1 MNGGNS
7 KMKIKIII
15 KKTILCS
22 AVLIMSGCAG
32 IIPHKDQLPGAMEGV
47 PDGLYAITTHV
58 RGIGMFTGSTTA
70 LIAAEPTEDG
80 FRANSRPRAA
90 GELLGGF
97 PGFYVNLIGD
107 KRVPGGAFL
116 HWSCPAPVKNQKTH
130 GILKSPRVDLKT
142 DFYSY
147 DKPIELRLMNSERLF
162 GLMTIAPANAKDFP
176 KTDYLS
182 LVNRIDSMLKAKLF
196 DLGAYEVSETQNFLN
211 KLRNTSGKV
220 QDDAEFLMSW
230 MFAYGGLPF
239 SHCYIGCKLDPR
251 YEDVFAQM
259 SSTSP
264 LTVGMNKAISIDE
277 NGGIITLR
285 IATFE
290 GDSYVEIDKA
300 FADIIERNPDGLIID
315 LRDNSGGTHKSS
327 RIVAYLIKS
336 ALNAGVFFN
345 RHARAKV
352 LANELKDFPEVSLAS
367 IPSTNELNNL
377 IKKYNAFISII
388 EPVDL
393 VYNGQVIILVNRGTA
408 SACEPL
414 VAGLQD
420 IKRATI
426 IGEKTAGSMLMLTE
440 FDVGDGWLLSVPTI
454 DYITRKGIRLDGRGV
469 IPDIETS
476 SEEAPQVAREL
487 LLNTLNR

>member
-1 MNGGNS
+1 MD
-7 KMKIKIII
+7 KIKGIAMRNYGI
-15 KKTILCS
+15 KLVVYLVFFIL
-22 AVLIMSGCAG
+22 SGCVSTV
-32 IIPHKDQLPGAMEGV
+32 PHKNQPQGVAEGD
-47 PDGLYAITTHV
+47 PNGLYAITTHIP
-58 RGIGMFTGSTTA
+58 GISMFTGSTTA
-70 LIAAEPTEDG
+70 LIAVESTEDG
-80 FRANSRPRAA
+80 FKANSRPGAA

-116 HWSCPAPVKNQKTH
+116 HWSAQIPVKKQITH
-130 GILKSPRVDLKT
+130 GIFKTPLADLKT

-176 KTDYLS
+176 KIDYLA
-182 LVNRIDSMLKAKLF
+182 LINRIDTILEAKLF
-196 DLGAYEVSETQNFLN
+196 DPVVYEKSETQDFLN
-211 KLRNTSGKV
+211 KLRETSGKIR
-220 QDDAEFLMSW
+220 DDVEFLMAW
-230 MFAYGGLPF
+230 IFAMRHLTF
-239 SHCYIGCKLDPR
+239 SHCYVGCKLDSE
-251 YEDVFAQM
+251 YENRFAQM

-315 LRDNSGGTHKSS
+315 LRDNPGGTHKSS

-345 RHARAKV
+345 RHARTKV
-352 LANELKDFPEVSLAS
+352 LANELKDFPEVSLIS
-367 IPSTNELNNL
+367 IPAENELYDL
-377 IKKYNAFISII
+377 IDKHNAFIGII
-388 EPVDL
+388 EPADT
-393 VYNGQVIILVNRGTA
+393 VYNGQVVVLVNKGTA

-426 IGEKTAGSMLMLTE
+426 IGEKTAGSMLLLAE

-454 DYITRKGIRLDGRGV
+454 DYLTSQGIRLDGRGI
-469 IPDIETS
+469 IPDIETT
-476 SEEAPQVAREL
+476 SEEAPQAARKFL
-487 LLNTLNR
+487 LDILSR

>member
-1 MNGGNS
+1 
-7 KMKIKIII
+7 MKIKTIT
-15 KKTILCS
+15 KK
-22 AVLIMSGCAG
+22 AVLLSTIFILSGCASFVS
-32 IIPHKDQLPGAMEGV
+32 HKGQSPGAMEGT

-70 LIAAEPTEDG
+70 LIAAEQTEDG
-80 FRANSRPRAA
+80 FKANSRPKAA

-97 PGFYVNLIGD
+97 PGLYINLIGD

-116 HWSCPAPVKNQKTH
+116 HWSSQDPVDNESAH
-130 GILKSPRVDLKT
+130 GILKSPRAALKT
-142 DFYSY
+142 SFNGY
-147 DKPIELRLMNSERLF
+147 DKPIELRLMDSDRLF

-176 KTDYLS
+176 KIDYLA
-182 LVNRIDSMLKAKLF
+182 LVNRIDTVLKAQLF
-196 DLGAYEVSETQNFLN
+196 DPAAYEASETHDFLN
-211 KLRNTSGKV
+211 KLRDKSGKV
-220 QDDAEFLMSW
+220 RDDAEFLMSW
-230 MFAYGGLPF
+230 IFAYGGLTF
-239 SHCYIGCKLDPR
+239 SHCYIGRKLDPQ

-277 NGGIITLR
+277 NEGIITLR

-300 FADIIERNPDGLIID
+300 FAEIIKRNPEGLIID
-315 LRDNSGGTHKSS
+315 LRDNPGGTHKSS

-336 ALNAGVFFN
+336 TLNAGIFFN

-352 LANELKDFPEVSLAS
+352 LANELQDFPEVSLAS

-377 IKKYNAFISII
+377 IEKHNAFKAII

-393 VYNGQVIILVNRGTA
+393 VYSGQVVILVNRGTA
-408 SACEPL
+408 SACEPV

-420 IKRATI
+420 NKRATI
-426 IGEKTAGSMLMLTE
+426 IGEKTAGEMLLGTE
-440 FDVGDGWLLSVPTI
+440 FDVGDGWLLFLPTI
-454 DYITRKGIRLDGRGV
+454 DYLTFKGVRLDGRGV
-469 IPDIETS
+469 LPDIETS
-476 SEEAPQVAREL
+476 SEESPKVAREF

>member
-1 MNGGNS
+1 
-7 KMKIKIII
+7 MKNNVIKIAVSAACL
-15 KKTILCS
+15 ILNGCIS
-22 AVLIMSGCAG
+22 TVPHSGQVQG
-32 IIPHKDQLPGAMEGV
+32 NMDGV
-47 PDGLYAITTHV
+47 PHGLYAITTHI
-58 RGIGMFTGSTTA
+58 RGISMFTGSTTA
-70 LIAAEPTEDG
+70 LIAAEPTENG
-80 FRANSRPRAA
+80 FIANSRPRAA

-97 PGFYVNLIGD
+97 PGFYVNIVGN

-116 HWSCPAPVKNQKTH
+116 HWSSPAPVKNQKTH
-130 GILKSPRVDLKT
+130 GVLKSPRANLKT
-142 DFYSY
+142 NFYSY
-147 DKPIELRLMNSERLF
+147 DKPIELRLMDSERLF

-176 KTDYLS
+176 KTDYLA
-182 LVNRIDSMLKAKLF
+182 LVNRIDTVLKAQLF
-196 DLGAYEVSETQNFLN
+196 DPAAYETSETHDFLN

-220 QDDAEFLMSW
+220 RDEAEFLMSW
-230 MFAYGGLPF
+230 MFAYGSLPF
-239 SHCYIGCKLDPR
+239 SHCYIGRKLDPR
-251 YEDVFAQM
+251 YEDVFAQA

-315 LRDNSGGTHKSS
+315 LRDNPGGTHKSS

-345 RHARAKV
+345 RHARTKV

-377 IKKYNAFISII
+377 IKKHNAFIGII
-388 EPVDL
+388 EPADL
-393 VYNGQVIILVNRGTA
+393 VYNGQVVILVNRGTA

-420 IKRATI
+420 NKRATI
-426 IGEKTAGSMLMLTE
+426 IGEKTAGSMLLSSE
-440 FDVGDGWLLSVPTI
+440 FDVGGGWLLSVPTI
-454 DYITRKGIRLDGRGV
+454 DYLTIQGIRLDGRGV
-469 IPDIETS
+469 VPDIETS
-476 SEEAPQVAREL
+476 SEEAPQVAREF
-487 LLNTLNR
+487 LLNTLSR